1 MSNQNE
7 IQALIDL
14 IDDPDEIIFN
24 QIKEK
29 IVSIGGEVIPFLEEA
44 WENQSFG
51 LLYQS
56 RIENII
62 HKIQFDSIYHGLH
75 DWTKSGG
82 GDLLEGALII
92 NRYQY
97 PDLDAESI
105 REKIGQIRQDIWIEL
120 NENLTAFEEIRV
132 FNYILFDVHGFSGNK
147 KNYHAPQNSYIST
160 VLDSKKG
167 NPLSLAILYC
177 ILAQQLDI
185 PIFGVNL
192 PSHFVLAYQDK
203 NNIMDFV
210 EPDAKNNGVLFYV
223 NPFSRGTIFNRTEIE
238 QFLDQLKLDQN
249 ADFFEPCNNIAI
261 VKRILSNLIYSY
273 EKLGYADKVE
283 ELKELQNALEI
294 NI

>member
-7 IQALIDL
+7 IKALIDL
-14 IDDPDEIIFN
+14 IDDPDEGVFN
-24 QIKEK
+24 QIKDK
-29 IVSIGGEVIPFLEEA
+29 IVSIGGDVIPFLEEA

-62 HKIQFDSIYHGLH
+62 HTIQFDSVYHALYKWAREGEQ
-75 DWTKSGG
+75 
-82 GDLLEGALII
+82 DLLEGALIV

-97 PDLDAESI
+97 PDLDEDAI
-105 REKIGQIRQDIWIEL
+105 RTQIGQIRQDIWIEL
-120 NENLTAFEEIRV
+120 NANLTAFEEIRV

-147 KNYHAPQNSYIST
+147 KNYHAPQNSYLNS
-160 VLDSKKG
+160 VLESKKG

-185 PIFGVNL
+185 PIYGVNL
-192 PSHFVLAYQDK
+192 PSHFVLAYKDN
-203 NNIMDFV
+203 NNIMDFI
-210 EPDAKNNGVLFYV
+210 EPGQKGSGVLFYV

-238 QFLDQLKLDQN
+238 QFLDQLKLEPKDG
-249 ADFFEPCNNIAI
+249 FFEPCDNMAI

-273 EKLGYADKVE
+273 EKLGYAHKVD
-283 ELKELQNALEI
+283 ELKELKRALDK
-294 NI
+294 

>member
-1 MSNQNE
+1 MSNQKE
-7 IQALIDL
+7 IKALIDL
-14 IDDPDEIIFN
+14 IDDPDEIIFS
-24 QIKEK
+24 QIKER

-62 HKIQFDSIYHGLH
+62 HQIQFDSVFHNLQA
-75 DWTKSGG
+75 WAKSGG
-82 GDLLEGALII
+82 EDLLEGTLII
-92 NRYQY
+92 NKYQY
-97 PDLDAESI
+97 PDLDTKDI
-105 REKIGQIRQDIWIEL
+105 RDKIGQIRQDIWIEL
-120 NENLTAFEEIRV
+120 TPNLTAFEEIRV
-132 FNYILFDVHGFSGNK
+132 FNYILFDVHGFTGNK
-147 KNYHAPQNSYIST
+147 KNYHAPQNSYLST
-160 VLDSKKG
+160 VLESKKG

-185 PIFGVNL
+185 PVYGVNL

-210 EPDAKNNGVLFYV
+210 EPGSDNNGVLFYV

-238 QFLDQLKLDQN
+238 QFLDQLKLDQTAN
-249 ADFFEPCNNIAI
+249 FFEPCSNIAI

-273 EKLGYADKVE
+273 EKLGYADKVG
-283 ELKELQNALEI
+283 ELKELKNAIEL
-294 NI
+294 

>member
-7 IQALIDL
+7 IKALIDL

-24 QIKEK
+24 QIRDK
-29 IVSIGGEVIPFLEEA
+29 ILSFGGDVIPFLEEA
-44 WENQSFG
+44 WENQEFG

-62 HKIQFDSIYHGLH
+62 HTIQFDSIYHGLNA
-75 DWTKSGG
+75 WAKGG
-82 GDLLEGALII
+82 GDDLLEGALII

-97 PDLDAESI
+97 PDLDEDKVRA
-105 REKIGQIRQDIWIEL
+105 KIGQLRQDIWIEL
-120 NENLTAFEEIRV
+120 NPNLTAFEEIRV

-147 KNYHAPQNSYIST
+147 KNYHAPQNSYLSS

-185 PIFGVNL
+185 PIYGVNL
-192 PSHFVLAYQDK
+192 PSHFVLAYKDQ
-203 NNIMDFV
+203 NRIMDYL
-210 EPDAKNNGVLFYV
+210 EPDQENDGVLFYV

-238 QFLDQLKLDQN
+238 QFLEQLKLDPKP
-249 ADFFEPCNNIAI
+249 DFFEPCDNVSI
-261 VKRILSNLIYSY
+261 VKRILSNLVYSY
-273 EKLGYADKVE
+273 EKLGYADKVD
-283 ELKELQNALEI
+283 ELKELRNALEL
-294 NI
+294 